1 MIMDIE
7 TRIHCRLYKRQL
19 QKEVNKKIHSCCDKL
34 VMLQEEKLQLKM
46 AALKKLYKRI
56 IEKIRYFQGKQAV
69 GRRLKRTY
77 VVSTKDS

>member
-1 MIMDIE
+1 MIIDIE

-19 QKEVNKKIHSCCDKL
+19 QKEVNKKIHSCDKP
-34 VMLQEEKLQLKM
+34 VMLQEEKLRLKM
-46 AALKKLYKRI
+46 ASLKKLYKRI
-56 IEKIRYFQGKQAV
+56 IEKIRYFQVKQAV